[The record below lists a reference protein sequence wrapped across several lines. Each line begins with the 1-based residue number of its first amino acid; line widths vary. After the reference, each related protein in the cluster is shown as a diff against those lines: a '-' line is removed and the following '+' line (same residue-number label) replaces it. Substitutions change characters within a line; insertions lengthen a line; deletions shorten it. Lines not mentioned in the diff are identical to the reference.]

1 MNRHEELVEDS
12 MFGEQFVTTAGEIR
26 EAREAL
32 IELGKDIAR
41 RKVDAEFNEA
51 QIVFA
56 NANARMELAPPGDD
70 EVTKA
75 AEAANR
81 RLLALFKKAGRRTRG
96 YCSTVTASTRSAFA
110 ITTRRKA
117 DTHSSPMPSSPPLIL
132 RDRRRGRSQVAE
144 LPKTRACLP
153 PQLLQLRVLGF
164 GLLQDGDVGVGIFP
178 RVRKSWSRCLTALIV
193 VGELR
198 PTRSDCAGCLR
209 SCHPAT
215 IGTWRIALN

>member
-56 NANARMELAPPGDD
+56 NANARMELAPPGGDD
-70 EVTKA
+70 VNKA

-81 RLLALFKKAGRRTRG
+81 RLLVLF
-96 YCSTVTASTRSAFA
+96 
-110 ITTRRKA
+110 RKGWRK
-117 DTHSSPMPSSPPLIL
+117 D
-132 RDRRRGRSQVAE
+132 E
-144 LPKTRACLP
+144 
-153 PQLLQLRVLGF
+153 
-164 GLLQDGDVGVGIFP
+164 GLLFHCYQEYKKRLCYHHRAEG
-178 RVRKSWSRCLTALIV
+178 
-193 VGELR
+193 
-198 PTRSDCAGCLR
+198 
-209 SCHPAT
+209 
-215 IGTWRIALN
+215 

>member
-12 MFGEQFVTTAGEIR
+12 MFGKQFVTTAEEIT

-70 EVTKA
+70 EATKA

-81 RLLALFKKAGRRTRG
+81 RLLALFKKGW
-96 YCSTVTASTRSAFA
+96 
-110 ITTRRKA
+110 KK
-117 DTHSSPMPSSPPLIL
+117 D
-132 RDRRRGRSQVAE
+132 E
-144 LPKTRACLP
+144 
-153 PQLLQLRVLGF
+153 
-164 GLLQDGDVGVGIFP
+164 GLLFHCY
-178 RVRKSWSRCLTALIV
+178 REYKKRLCYHHKA
-193 VGELR
+193 E
-198 PTRSDCAGCLR
+198 A
-209 SCHPAT
+209 
-215 IGTWRIALN
+215 